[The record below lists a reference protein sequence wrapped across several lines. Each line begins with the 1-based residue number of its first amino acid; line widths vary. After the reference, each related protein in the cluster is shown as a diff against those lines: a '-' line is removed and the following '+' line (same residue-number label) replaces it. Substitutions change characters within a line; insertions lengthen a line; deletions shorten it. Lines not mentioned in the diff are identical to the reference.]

1 MSYQTNGPAVAPL
14 AAAGSTAKHLGAR
27 SLIHD
32 ARDGATKLNL
42 VRARGSVVWDDGGRE
57 YLDCTAQAWSNNLG
71 ANDPRVVTAAIAQLK
86 DITHA
91 RPTFH
96 TPVLLDLTR
105 KLREIAP
112 GNLTRVGYSL
122 HGSTAVETALK
133 LALLNRPDRA
143 NVLVLQDAYHGRT
156 VTTMAASW
164 PHPGNPFGALQTRFT
179 RVPHPYPYRT
189 RLGLDPDEE
198 ALLCLDLL
206 EDTIVKGV
214 DGGVAAVMMEPIQGN
229 GGHIEFPLAYLQGVR
244 EVCDRHDILLIW
256 DEVQTGF
263 GRMGSMFAADYYNV
277 QPDIIVFGKGV
288 GGGFPLAGV
297 LADDRLD
304 GFGTGDDQLTFGQ
317 FPVSLAA
324 GLATVTAIEDDGLC
338 ERARIHGEHATQ
350 RLGEMAT
357 RYELIGEV
365 RCPGLMVGIELV
377 VDRHTKE
384 PACHE
389 LQDILRLSEE
399 RGVLFGESRY
409 SGLGNFLKVK
419 PPLDIDRQQLDHAL
433 DVLDEAL
440 GIVQASRR
448 PEVLAR

>member
-1 MSYQTNGPAVAPL
+1 MSYQADGSVVGPL
-14 AAAGSTAKHLGAR
+14 APHASVSEHLGAR

-32 ARDGATKLNL
+32 PREGANKLNL
-42 VRARGSVVWDDGGRE
+42 VKARGSLVWDDSGRE

-71 ANDPRVVTAAIAQLK
+71 ANDPRVVAAAIAQLEE
-86 DITHA
+86 ITHA

-96 TPVLLDLTR
+96 TPVLLELTA

-112 GNLTRVGYSL
+112 GSLTRLGYSL

-133 LALLNRPDRA
+133 LALRNRPDRQ

-156 VTTMAASW
+156 LTGMAASW

-189 RLGLDPDEE
+189 RLGLSPDQE

-206 EDTIVKGV
+206 EETILKGV

-229 GGHIEFPLAYLQGVR
+229 GGHIEFPRVYLEGVR
-244 EVCDRHDILLIW
+244 ELCDRHEVLLIW

-263 GRMGSMFAADYYNV
+263 GRMGAMFAADYYGV
-277 QPDIIVFGKGV
+277 QPDIIVFGKGA

-304 GFGTGDDQLTFGQ
+304 GFGVADDQLTFGQ
-317 FPVSLAA
+317 FPPSLAA
-324 GLATVTAIEDDGLC
+324 GLATITAIEDDRLC
-338 ERARIHGEHATQ
+338 ERAREHGEHATQ
-350 RLGEMAT
+350 RLLEMAA
-357 RYELIGEV
+357 RHELIGEV

-377 VDRHTKE
+377 LDRRTKE

-389 LQDILRLSEE
+389 LQEILRLSEE

-409 SGLGNFLKVK
+409 GGIGNFLKVK
-419 PPLDIDRQQLDHAL
+419 PPLDIERQQLDHAL
-433 DVLDEAL
+433 DVLDESL
-440 GIVQASRR
+440 GIVQSSR
-448 PEVLAR
+448 